1 MEARSKQTI
10 QNLKQEIHKLG
21 KIVEQGAGIAVD
33 TKTTI
38 NDLMEEKKSL
48 LKEREAQHATYAK
61 LQSDNSLLYEK
72 LGKLETEVVHLETE
86 KKNIKEVIANSKSN
100 TDREQR
106 RRKRLESELEQAKKK
121 RTELEGEVSK
131 REKVNEDSKE
141 DLSRKLT
148 ELEDLKQAV
157 LNLAQQIQ
165 ICREET
171 KTLEAQQKSEAELN
185 KKLDQRKREN
195 SALLEELEHKILVF
209 RQDNQQLTR
218 DIIKVKRNNKSIAD
232 IITDANL
239 QKDVAKQNI
248 HNLGKVIEA
257 AKRQAEEDR
266 KVIGSLEED
275 LKKMDE
281 NVRNVEEDT
290 KKKQEEISE
299 KSRNEEHLRVE
310 IKEKEEDAA
319 KQYQDII
326 RLSKIKEKFGIEA
339 SQANAKYMQ
348 CLEEV
353 KLKNNLIAEL
363 QKKNLEAEAR
373 LKQQQNLCEAVRSD
387 RNLYSKNL
395 IESQDMIAEL
405 RRNFKIYHHQI
416 EQLKEE
422 IETKSSDLK
431 EKQTQAGKIASKNE
445 GIKLKKEKIEKNIFE
460 LENRKMNLINEAIKL
475 KEIIV
480 AADKERMEQKVQYEK
495 IINMRD
501 LLGTQLIRKND
512 ELALLYEKIKIQQS
526 ALAKG
531 EVMYQERIVDI
542 RLIKFKIA
550 DLNRELTI
558 ANRMAAQI
566 EDLKQQV
573 FLLEEELLQERTKV
587 KALSEELENSMN
599 TNRYQELEGRDPQE
613 FELLSKVETLQHRL
627 ISKTEQV
634 VENDVLIQ
642 EKDKLLQELS
652 EIMEKQPGV
661 DVARELS
668 FYKQKLR
675 ETTRKM
681 KSIAS
686 ELNMFHSQ
694 VNEYKD
700 EIERQTKELQEYKR
714 KYYEKKRAERE
725 NN

>member
-550 DLNRELTI
+550 DSKQRAHNSQPYGSSNRRPQATSFSFRRRASARTHKSESFVRRIRKLNEHE
-558 ANRMAAQI
+558 QI
-566 EDLKQQV
+566 S
-573 FLLEEELLQERTKV
+573 RT
-587 KALSEELENSMN
+587 
-599 TNRYQELEGRDPQE
+599 RRQRP
-613 FELLSKVETLQHRL
+613 
-627 ISKTEQV
+627 
-634 VENDVLIQ
+634 
-642 EKDKLLQELS
+642 
-652 EIMEKQPGV
+652 
-661 DVARELS
+661 
-668 FYKQKLR
+668 
-675 ETTRKM
+675 TRIRIIVQ
-681 KSIAS
+681 S
-686 ELNMFHSQ
+686 
-694 VNEYKD
+694 
-700 EIERQTKELQEYKR
+700 
-714 KYYEKKRAERE
+714 
-725 NN
+725 